1 MSGYLD
7 LNGLHRSFGGVAAV
21 AGLDFSLSEGT
32 ITGLIGPNG
41 AGKTTLFN
49 LIAGVFRPDAGD
61 IRFRSRSI
69 AALPPHRRVRL
80 GIART
85 FQNLQIFQT
94 MSVLENVMVGRHARG
109 RAGFASALFRTPGSR
124 REERALRDAAF
135 ARLELL
141 GLAHRADEPAG
152 ALNFGDAK
160 IMEIARAL
168 AGEPSLLLLD
178 EPTAGLPQGEA
189 ERIGEIVRRVNL
201 DGVTVLLVEHNVR
214 LVMALC
220 APILVLNQ
228 GRRIAEGAPAM
239 VRNDPAVI
247 EAYLGRDDE
256 LP

>member
-1 MSGYLD
+1 MSGFLEVR
-7 LNGLHRSFGGVAAV
+7 GLTRNFGGIAAI
-21 AGLDFSLSEGT
+21 AGLDFSLAEGT

-49 LIAGVFRPDAGD
+49 LIAGVFPPHAGE
-61 IRFRSRSI
+61 IRFRSTAIQSW
-69 AALPPHRRVRL
+69 PPFRRVRL

-85 FQNLQIFQT
+85 FQNLQIFQA

-109 RAGFASALFRTPGSR
+109 RAGFSAALLRTPGSR

-141 GLAHRADEPAG
+141 GLAHRAAEPAG

-160 IMEIARAL
+160 ILEIARAL

-178 EPTAGLPQGEA
+178 EPTAGLPHGEA
-189 ERIGEIVRRVNL
+189 ERIGEIVRRVNVE
-201 DGVTVLLVEHNVR
+201 GVTVLLVEHNVR
-214 LVMALC
+214 LVMNLC
-220 APILVLNQ
+220 AHILVLNQ
-228 GRRIAEGAPAM
+228 GRRIAEGPPAA

-256 LP
+256 PH

>member
-1 MSGYLD
+1 
-7 LNGLHRSFGGVAAV
+7 
-21 AGLDFSLSEGT
+21 
-32 ITGLIGPNG
+32 
-41 AGKTTLFN
+41 
-49 LIAGVFRPDAGD
+49 
-61 IRFRSRSI
+61 
-69 AALPPHRRVRL
+69 
-80 GIART
+80 
-85 FQNLQIFQT
+85 
-94 MSVLENVMVGRHARG
+94 
-109 RAGFASALFRTPGSR
+109 
-124 REERALRDAAF
+124 LRDAAF